1 MNYIV
6 YILQSEVDN
15 SFYIGYT
22 SNVEKRLEEHNNGK
36 SYYTKRKI
44 PWKTVYREIFKTKRD
59 AIIREKQLKNKK
71 SHRFIESLIK
81 ELL

>member
-44 PWKTVYREIFKTKRD
+44 PWKIVYREIFKTKRD

>member
-36 SYYTKRKI
+36 SYFTRRKI
-44 PWKTVYREIFKTKRD
+44 PWKLVYRETLKIKRD

-71 SHRFIESLIK
+71 SHKLIESLIK
-81 ELL
+81 GQF